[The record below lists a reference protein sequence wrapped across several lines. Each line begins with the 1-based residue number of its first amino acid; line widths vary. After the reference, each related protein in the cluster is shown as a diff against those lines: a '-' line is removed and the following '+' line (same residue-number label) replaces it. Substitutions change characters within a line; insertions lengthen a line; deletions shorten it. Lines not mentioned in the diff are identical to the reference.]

1 MDDTTSSVHVMQL
14 TRFLTSL
21 SLAPSTNAV
30 AKVVATVA
38 LRTVAPHGVMVHTN
52 DQGGSLLLAGEHQM
66 PTQSLALFRS
76 LPLTLPSVITDAFN
90 HDTALTL
97 RMGEAAESY
106 LILDHPLI
114 VAMTDV
120 WGPWQ
125 HTAVPIRHHDEV
137 VGVLSV
143 AHQEWEWNPNDF
155 LVLDAIATTIGMWL
169 QGQEDAAHSSRHPH
183 LATPSPLTTQQAQVL
198 RCVAEGLT
206 NPAIA
211 SALSISQS
219 LVKVEIHR
227 AMQLLGTSTREA
239 TARRAYDLCLMERE
253 ANSLDRLDRLDSLDR

>member
-1 MDDTTSSVHVMQL
+1 MDATTSSVHVIQL

-21 SLAPSTNAV
+21 SLAASTNAV
-30 AKVVATVA
+30 AKAVATVA
-38 LRTVAPHGVMVHTN
+38 LRTVEPYGVMLHTT
-52 DQGGSLLLAGEHQM
+52 DHTGSLLLAGEYQL
-66 PTQSLALFRS
+66 PTRSLSLFRS

-97 RMGEAAESY
+97 HMNEAAESY

-114 VAMTDV
+114 GAITDL

-125 HTAVPIRHHDEV
+125 HTAVPIRNHDEV

-143 AHQEWEWNPNDF
+143 AHPEWEWNPNDF

-169 QGQEDAAHSSRHPH
+169 GGLEDGSQSTHHPLAA
-183 LATPSPLTTQQAQVL
+183 APSPLTAQQVHVL
-198 RCVAEGLT
+198 SCISEGLT

-211 SALSISQS
+211 SALGISQS

-227 AMQLLGTSTREA
+227 TMRLLGTSTREA
-239 TARRAYDLCLMERE
+239 TARRAYDLGLMSRAVGHEPV
-253 ANSLDRLDRLDSLDR
+253 AAHGS